1 MKKIGKFFM
10 SVKREMKKVPFPNKK
25 EMVTYSTAT
34 IAYVIFFGLFF
45 SLTDFILAGIRTLV
59 G

>member
-1 MKKIGKFFM
+1 MKKIGKIFM
-10 SVKREMKKVPFPNKK
+10 SVKREMKKVRFPNKK
-25 EMVTYSTAT
+25 EMITYSTAT
-34 IAYVIFFGLFF
+34 IGYVIFFGLFF

>member
-1 MKKIGKFFM
+1 M
-10 SVKREMKKVPFPNKK
+10 SVKREMKKVRFPNKK
-25 EMVTYSTAT
+25 EMITYSTAT
-34 IAYVIFFGLFF
+34 IGYVIFFGLFF

>member
-10 SVKREMKKVPFPNKK
+10 SVKREMKKVRFPNKK
-25 EMVTYSTAT
+25 EMITYSTAT
-34 IAYVIFFGLFF
+34 SGYVIFFGLFF

>member
-1 MKKIGKFFM
+1 MKKIGQFFM
-10 SVKREMKKVPFPNKK
+10 GVKREMKKVRFPNKK
-25 EMVTYSTAT
+25 EMATYSVAT
-34 IAYVIFFGLFF
+34 IGYIVFFGIFF